1 MNDEKRTA
9 LYVRIPQSHA
19 EKLDR
24 AAFELKVPKQDLIA
38 GLVEDMKI
46 APGFTRRRT
55 EVVEVDDS
63 LSVGR
68 ASFLPYGQPEVLKGT
83 SRAPPESR
91 LSGLRG
97 GRDPCRSLGAFRCG
111 VVDQASREEPRHP
124 RDLGAERPQLSAGRV
139 VEGHALAVPALSHT

>member
-1 MNDEKRTA
+1 MSEEKRTA

-24 AAFELKVPKQDLIA
+24 VAFELKVPKQDLIA

-55 EVVEVDDS
+55 EVVEVDDN

-68 ASFLPYGQPEVLKGT
+68 ASFLPYGQPEVLT
-83 SRAPPESR
+83 LPEAAD
-91 LSGLRG
+91 LLQVEE
-97 GRDPCRSLGAFRCG
+97 D
-111 VVDQASREEPRHP
+111 VV
-124 RDLGAERPQLSAGRV
+124 AEMAAAGD
-139 VEGHALAVPALSHT
+139 VPARKLGEDWRFSRIALIEWLGRTD

>member
-19 EKLDR
+19 DKLDR
-24 AAFELKVPKQDLIA
+24 AAFELKVSKQDLIT

-68 ASFLPYGQPEVLKGT
+68 ASFMPAGPREVLTLDEAADLLQVEPDVVASMAADRGLPG
-83 SRAPPESR
+83 RR
-91 LSGLRG
+91 LGEDWRFSHEALLRWLAG
-97 GRDPCRSLGAFRCG
+97 
-111 VVDQASREEPRHP
+111 EET
-124 RDLGAERPQLSAGRV
+124 G
-139 VEGHALAVPALSHT
+139 

>member
-1 MNDEKRTA
+1 MSEEKRTA
-9 LYVRIPQSHA
+9 LYVRIPQSQA

-24 AAFELKVPKQDLIA
+24 VAFELKVPKQDLIA

-68 ASFLPYGQPEVLKGT
+68 ASFLPYGQPEVL
-83 SRAPPESR
+83 R
-91 LSGLRG
+91 L
-97 GRDPCRSLGAFRCG
+97 AE
-111 VVDQASREEPRHP
+111 AA
-124 RDLGAERPQLSAGRV
+124 DLLQVEQDVV
-139 VEGHALAVPALSHT
+139 VEMAEAGDIPARKLGENWRFSRIALIDWLGRAD

>member
-1 MNDEKRTA
+1 MNEEKRTA
-9 LYVRIPQSHA
+9 LYVRIPQSQA

-38 GLVEDMKI
+38 GLVQDMKI

-68 ASFLPYGQPEVLKGT
+68 ASFLPYGQPEVLT
-83 SRAPPESR
+83 LAEAAD
-91 LSGLRG
+91 LLQ
-97 GRDPCRSLGAFRCG
+97 
-111 VVDQASREEPRHP
+111 VDE
-124 RDLGAERPQLSAGRV
+124 DV
-139 VEGHALAVPALSHT
+139 VEAMASGGELPGRKLGDQWRFSRIALIDWLGKE

>member
-24 AAFELKVPKQDLIA
+24 FAFELKMPKQDLVA

-55 EVVEVDDS
+55 EVVEVDDT

-68 ASFLPYGQPEVLKGT
+68 AAFLPGGPPEVLDLAGAADLLRVDAGVVESMAAAGELPGRRLGDKWRF
-83 SRAPPESR
+83 SRA
-91 LSGLRG
+91 G
-97 GRDPCRSLGAFRCG
+97 
-111 VVDQASREEPRHP
+111 
-124 RDLGAERPQLSAGRV
+124 
-139 VEGHALAVPALSHT
+139 

>member
-9 LYVRIPQSHA
+9 LYVRIPQSQA

-63 LSVGR
+63 LNVGR
-68 ASFLPYGQPEVLKGT
+68 ASFLPYGQPEVLNLAEAADLLQVEG
-83 SRAPPESR
+83 AVVESR
-91 LSGLRG
+91 PDASALP
-97 GRDPCRSLGAFRCG
+97 GRKLGADWRF
-111 VVDQASREEPRHP
+111 SRIALI
-124 RDLGAERPQLSAGRV
+124 DWLGRS
-139 VEGHALAVPALSHT
+139 

>member
-38 GLVEDMKI
+38 GLVQDMKI

-68 ASFLPYGQPEVLKGT
+68 ASFLPYGQPEVLT
-83 SRAPPESR
+83 LAEAAD
-91 LSGLRG
+91 LLQ
-97 GRDPCRSLGAFRCG
+97 
-111 VVDQASREEPRHP
+111 VDE
-124 RDLGAERPQLSAGRV
+124 DV
-139 VEGHALAVPALSHT
+139 VERMAGAGEVPARRLGDDWRFSRVALIDWLGRSS

>member
-1 MNDEKRTA
+1 MSEEKRTA

-24 AAFELKVPKQDLIA
+24 VAFELKVPKQDLIA

-55 EVVEVDDS
+55 EVVEVDDN

-68 ASFLPYGQPEVLKGT
+68 ASFLPYGQPEVLT
-83 SRAPPESR
+83 LPEAADLLQVEEDVVSEMAE
-91 LSGLRG
+91 SG
-97 GRDPCRSLGAFRCG
+97 D
-111 VVDQASREEPRHP
+111 
-124 RDLGAERPQLSAGRV
+124 
-139 VEGHALAVPALSHT
+139 VPARKLGDDWRFSRIALIDWLGRPD

>member
-9 LYVRIPQSHA
+9 LYVRIPQSQA

-63 LSVGR
+63 MSVGR
-68 ASFLPYGQPEVLKGT
+68 ASFLPYGQPEVLNV
-83 SRAPPESR
+83 PEAAD
-91 LSGLRG
+91 LLQ
-97 GRDPCRSLGAFRCG
+97 
-111 VVDQASREEPRHP
+111 VEE
-124 RDLGAERPQLSAGRV
+124 SV
-139 VEGHALAVPALSHT
+139 VESMAAAGELPGRKLGDDWRFSRVALIDWLGKVD

>member
-1 MNDEKRTA
+1 MSEEKRTA

-24 AAFELKVPKQDLIA
+24 VAFELKVPKQDLIA

-55 EVVEVDDS
+55 EVVEVDDN

-68 ASFLPYGQPEVLKGT
+68 ASFLPYGQLEVLT
-83 SRAPPESR
+83 LPEAADLLQVEEDVVSEMAE
-91 LSGLRG
+91 SG
-97 GRDPCRSLGAFRCG
+97 D
-111 VVDQASREEPRHP
+111 
-124 RDLGAERPQLSAGRV
+124 
-139 VEGHALAVPALSHT
+139 VPARKLGDDWRFSRIALIDWLGRPD

>member
-24 AAFELKVPKQDLIA
+24 VAFELKVPKQDLVA
-38 GLVEDMKI
+38 GLVENMKI

-55 EVVEVDDS
+55 EIVEVDDS

-68 ASFLPYGQPEVLKGT
+68 ASLLSNEPPEVLTLAQAADLLQVEEDVIEAMAEAAELPG
-83 SRAPPESR
+83 RR
-91 LSGLRG
+91 LGDEWRFARVGLLRW
-97 GRDPCRSLGAFRCG
+97 LAGADEE
-111 VVDQASREEPRHP
+111 VD
-124 RDLGAERPQLSAGRV
+124 
-139 VEGHALAVPALSHT
+139 

>member
-9 LYVRIPQSHA
+9 LYVRIPQSQA

-55 EVVEVDDS
+55 EVVEVDDP
-63 LSVGR
+63 LNVGR
-68 ASFLPYGQPEVLKGT
+68 ASFLPYGQPEVLNL
-83 SRAPPESR
+83 AEAAD
-91 LSGLRG
+91 LLQV
-97 GRDPCRSLGAFRCG
+97 DEG
-111 VVDQASREEPRHP
+111 VVSEM
-124 RDLGAERPQLSAGRV
+124 AESGD
-139 VEGHALAVPALSHT
+139 VPARKLCDDSRFSRVALI

>member
-24 AAFELKVPKQDLIA
+24 VAFELKMPKQDLIA
-38 GLVEDMKI
+38 GLVQDMKI

-55 EVVEVDDS
+55 EVVEVDDA

-68 ASFLPYGQPEVLKGT
+68 ASFLPYGQPEVL
-83 SRAPPESR
+83 SLPEAAD
-91 LSGLRG
+91 LLQ
-97 GRDPCRSLGAFRCG
+97 
-111 VVDQASREEPRHP
+111 VEE
-124 RDLGAERPQLSAGRV
+124 AV
-139 VEGHALAVPALSHT
+139 VEAMAAAGELPGRKLGDHWRFSRVALIDWL

>member
-1 MNDEKRTA
+1 MNEEKRTA
-9 LYVRIPQSHA
+9 LYVRIPRSQA

-24 AAFELKVPKQDLIA
+24 AAFELKVPKQDLVA

-68 ASFLPYGQPEVLKGT
+68 ASFLPYGQPEVLT
-83 SRAPPESR
+83 LAEAAE
-91 LSGLRG
+91 LLQ
-97 GRDPCRSLGAFRCG
+97 AEEG
-111 VVDQASREEPRHP
+111 VVEAMADSGDLPGRKLGEDWRFSRNALIEW
-124 RDLGAERPQLSAGRV
+124 LGRV
-139 VEGHALAVPALSHT
+139 D

>member
-24 AAFELKVPKQDLIA
+24 VAFELKVPKQDLVA

-46 APGFTRRRT
+46 APGFMRRRT

-68 ASFLPYGQPEVLKGT
+68 ASFLPYGQPEVLT
-83 SRAPPESR
+83 LPEAAE
-91 LSGLRG
+91 LLQVEDGVVEEMAGAGDLP
-97 GRDPCRSLGAFRCG
+97 GRKLGADWRF
-111 VVDQASREEPRHP
+111 SRIALI
-124 RDLGAERPQLSAGRV
+124 DWLGRS
-139 VEGHALAVPALSHT
+139 

>member
-1 MNDEKRTA
+1 MADEKRTP
-9 LYVRIPQSHA
+9 LYVRIPQSQA

-38 GLVEDMKI
+38 GLVQDMKI

-68 ASFLPYGQPEVLKGT
+68 ASFLPYGQPEVLT
-83 SRAPPESR
+83 LAEAADLLQVDEDVVSEMAES
-91 LSGLRG
+91 G
-97 GRDPCRSLGAFRCG
+97 D
-111 VVDQASREEPRHP
+111 
-124 RDLGAERPQLSAGRV
+124 
-139 VEGHALAVPALSHT
+139 VPARKLGDDWRFSRVALIGWLGRSE

>member
-9 LYVRIPQSHA
+9 LYVRIPQSQA

-24 AAFELKVPKQDLIA
+24 VAFELKVPKQDLIA

-68 ASFLPYGQPEVLKGT
+68 ASFLPYGQPEVLT
-83 SRAPPESR
+83 LPEAAD
-91 LSGLRG
+91 LL
-97 GRDPCRSLGAFRCG
+97 
-111 VVDQASREEPRHP
+111 QASEEVVSEMADAG
-124 RDLGAERPQLSAGRV
+124 DLPARKLGDDWRFSRVALIDWLGR
-139 VEGHALAVPALSHT
+139 SD